1 MAEAGIVLAA
11 QDILAV
17 VVAAQ
22 VVAEAVEVFK
32 KMEIKYLTILERYM
46 YNDKKCSD
54 KGEVVSRV

>member
-11 QDILAV
+11 QAILAV

-32 KMEIKYLTILERYM
+32 NGNKILDNFGKTY
-46 YNDKKCSD
+46 
-54 KGEVVSRV
+54 V